1 MTYQIELD
9 EVSQVLSQHLME
21 SKSLEH
27 IKYLK
32 RHYERNYYVAKA
44 RGKRVLR
51 LQISKLN
58 RLVSVFQ
65 VKEATTNYQEQWSN

>member
-1 MTYQIELD
+1 MSYQLELD

-32 RHYERNYYVAKA
+32 RYYERNYYVA
-44 RGKRVLR
+44 RTEGKRVLR
-51 LQISKLN
+51 LQLSKLN
-58 RLVSVFQ
+58 QLTLSSH
-65 VKEATTNYQEQWSN
+65 VKEREIDYQE